1 MSTSKTC
8 DTCGES
14 FTEDPA
20 IVREKNLKYEVQ
32 EHPNVCYSCLIENDL
47 TFKTHMAMSFME
59 SANLLEQRR
68 DNVMPES
75 TEQAKLKSEY
85 PELQRKHVAH
95 FLYAMVFE
103 ISIKIIYGIEKNKIA
118 PPTHK
123 LLDLYNDLSRDAR
136 RAIRSFYCTQV
147 SHTNIR
153 LPEFFSGKK
162 TESGKTIN
170 IKLANLEEALE
181 LNEKVIRDF
190 KYNAQLKGKS
200 SVLGSLIWDEE
211 LQRQWTIP
219 IPDLVIFPK
228 SLLKYAIS
236 LKEAR
241 SSEIPDE
248 RTDSEKEKE

>member
-14 FTEDPA
+14 FTADPA

-32 EHPNVCYSCLIENDL
+32 DHPNVCYSCLIENDL
-47 TFKTHMAMSFME
+47 TFKIHMALSFMDT
-59 SANLLEQRR
+59 ANLIEMTR
-68 DNVMPES
+68 DSVKPES
-75 TEQAKLKSEY
+75 TEEDKLKAEY

-95 FLYAMVFE
+95 FLYAMIFE
-103 ISIKIIYGIEKNKIA
+103 ISIKVIYGIEKNKVA
-118 PPTHK
+118 PYNHK
-123 LLDLYNDLSRDAR
+123 ILDLYKQLSQGAKQ
-136 RAIRSFYCTQV
+136 AIRSFYDTQV
-147 SHTNIR
+147 SHTNTR

-162 TESGKTIN
+162 AESGNTIN

-200 SVLGSLIWDEE
+200 SAFGSLIWDEE

-228 SLLKYAIS
+228 SLLEYAIS

-241 SSEIPDE
+241 SI
-248 RTDSEKEKE
+248 EKSHE